1 MSEAKKGHPFYGK
14 RGYTM
19 GEEAKI
25 NIRRGILEKRC
36 TPEYVIQLSER
47 KKGELNPQAKLTWAL
62 VRKIRE
68 EYVPYEVSQQ
78 ALASKYGVSRSTI
91 SDIVKNRIW
100 KEE

>member
-1 MSEAKKGHPFYGK
+1 
-14 RGYTM
+14 M